1 MEIFFLGATYILL
14 YSIYRLHSAITSVFP
29 FLCANRN
36 SLTCLISY
44 FFNAKVLFYKIIF
57 LALIY
62 LTFMHRLTMYGWVL
76 PHDDLCSLKIL
87 LHQHNEH
94 MLLLFTS
101 CLCIILYVKCKTDIS
116 FSFGCY
122 ITLFHSELQLN
133 F

>member
-1 MEIFFLGATYILL
+1 MQK
-14 YSIYRLHSAITSVFP
+14 SIVLQNNLFGIDLSDFYAS
-29 FLCANRN
+29 
-36 SLTCLISY
+36 
-44 FFNAKVLFYKIIF
+44 FNYV
-57 LALIY
+57 
-62 LTFMHRLTMYGWVL
+62 RVVL

-133 F
+133 FL

>member
-1 MEIFFLGATYILL
+1 MYIWC
-14 YSIYRLHSAITSVFP
+14 SIHIEHILFP
-29 FLCANRN
+29 FLCANCN
-36 SLTCLISY
+36 SLKCLILSKY
-44 FFNAKVLFYKIIF
+44 IRFLQCKKVLFYKIIF

-76 PHDDLCSLKIL
+76 PHDDLSSLKIL

-101 CLCIILYVKCKTDIS
+101 CLCIILNVKCKTDIS